1 VGPSIMPARRPPKSP
16 EIKAGR
22 PHPLPSIGPI
32 EPAEFTRKMKA
43 VRAACRRSTSRP
55 LGQRV
60 PPSGSRTVASGRGT
74 LNRPPSQ
81 FRSCASSSLHLSD
94 PSPGTA

>member
-60 PPSGSRTVASGRGT
+60 PPSGSRTVASGR
-74 LNRPPSQ
+74 RYP
-81 FRSCASSSLHLSD
+81 
-94 PSPGTA
+94 